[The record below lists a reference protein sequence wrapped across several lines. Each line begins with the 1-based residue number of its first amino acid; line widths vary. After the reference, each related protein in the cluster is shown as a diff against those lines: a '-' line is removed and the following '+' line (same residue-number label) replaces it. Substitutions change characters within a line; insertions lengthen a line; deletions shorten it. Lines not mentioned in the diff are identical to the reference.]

1 MGEMLSDNWASLEIC
16 LLDGEVESIDKLYL
30 SLEMDGVV
38 SMIQL
43 LLKNALHTQHLREKE
58 DESYMLY
65 E

>member
-1 MGEMLSDNWASLEIC
+1 MGEMLSDHWASLEIC

-43 LLKNALHTQHLREKE
+43 LLKNAPAFFSTTRAVLH
-58 DESYMLY
+58 
-65 E
+65 

>member
-43 LLKNALHTQHLREKE
+43 LLKNAPAFFSTTRAVLHLGTFL
-58 DESYMLY
+58 
-65 E
+65 